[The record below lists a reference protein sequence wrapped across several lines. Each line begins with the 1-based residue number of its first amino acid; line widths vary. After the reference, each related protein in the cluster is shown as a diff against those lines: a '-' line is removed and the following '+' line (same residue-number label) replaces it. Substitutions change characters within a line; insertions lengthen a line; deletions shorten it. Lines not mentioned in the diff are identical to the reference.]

1 MTEYVT
7 KAPAEERPF
16 AVLYADLA
24 PGETVIED
32 LGWTVVPDEMDAL
45 ALAVA
50 SSTQAG
56 ATATAVLTGGRPGHL
71 YHVANRVRTSE
82 ARVLTRGVLV
92 RVTAG

>member
-1 MTEYVT
+1 MSEYVT

-16 AVLYADLA
+16 AVLYAELA
-24 PGETVIED
+24 PGETVTED

-45 ALAVA
+45 ALSVA

-56 ATATAVLTGGRPGHL
+56 ATATAVLKGGRPGHL
-71 YHVANRVRTSE
+71 YHVANRVRTSD
-82 ARVLTRGVLV
+82 ARVLTRGLLV